1 MANQAIALP
10 KNGNHTEVG
19 RPEVTRGVW
28 YTPRVDI
35 RETEE
40 ELTLFADLPGAKS
53 EDVDVRFENGE
64 LCLQARCPARQQGTS
79 YLLSEYGVGDFYRAF
94 SIDQDINPDKIAA
107 ELKNGVLTVH
117 LLKSEAVKPRK
128 IAITDE

>member
-1 MANQAIALP
+1 
-10 KNGNHTEVG
+10 
-19 RPEVTRGVW
+19 
-28 YTPRVDI
+28 
-35 RETEE
+35 
-40 ELTLFADLPGAKS
+40 
-53 EDVDVRFENGE
+53 
-64 LCLQARCPARQQGTS
+64 
-79 YLLSEYGVGDFYRAF
+79 LLSEYGVGDFYRAF

>member
-1 MANQAIALP
+1 
-10 KNGNHTEVG
+10 
-19 RPEVTRGVW
+19 
-28 YTPRVDI
+28 
-35 RETEE
+35 
-40 ELTLFADLPGAKS
+40 
-53 EDVDVRFENGE
+53 VDVRFENGE
-64 LCLQARCPARQQGTS
+64 LCLQARCPVRQQGAS

-128 IAITDE
+128 IAIKDE